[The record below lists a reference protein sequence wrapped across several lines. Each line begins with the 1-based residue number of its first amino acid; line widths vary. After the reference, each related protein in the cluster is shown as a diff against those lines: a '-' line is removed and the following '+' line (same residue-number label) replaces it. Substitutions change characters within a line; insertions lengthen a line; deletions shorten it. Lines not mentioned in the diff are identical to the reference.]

1 MHSGDTLTDRLPTED
16 EARTASA
23 AIDALAQARLP
34 DGSIALGVEQ
44 GGESRTVTLP
54 SALGQLVLDVL
65 GHVGNREMVTLVAYG
80 AELTTQAAADLLN
93 VSRPFL
99 IKLLERGE
107 IGHHK
112 VGAHRRIPVEQ
123 VLAYKARRD
132 RLQDEAMRELQALG
146 RAYDAA

>member
-1 MHSGDTLTDRLPTED
+1 MTSGDTLMDRMPTEL

-23 AIDALAQARLP
+23 AVDVLVQARLP
-34 DGSIALGVEQ
+34 DGSLALGIERD
-44 GGESRTVTLP
+44 GHSRTLTLP
-54 SALGQLVLDVL
+54 PALGQLVLDVL

-80 AELTTQAAADLLN
+80 AELTTQTAADLLN

-112 VGAHRRIPVEQ
+112 VGAHRRIPAEQ
-123 VLAYKARRD
+123 LLAYKVLRD
-132 RLQDEAMRELQALG
+132 RRRDEAMRELQALA

>member
-1 MHSGDTLTDRLPTED
+1 MQSGDTLTDRLPTED
-16 EARTASA
+16 EARTAA
-23 AIDALAQARLP
+23 AALDALAQARLP
-34 DGSIALGVEQ
+34 DGSIALGIGQ
-44 GGESRTVTLP
+44 GGGSRTVMLP
-54 SALGQLVLDVL
+54 PALGQLVLEVL
-65 GHVGNREMVTLVAYG
+65 GHVGNREMVTLVPYG
-80 AELTTQAAADLLN
+80 AELTTQTAADLLN

-123 VLAYKARRD
+123 VLAYRTRRD

-146 RAYDAA
+146 QAYDAA